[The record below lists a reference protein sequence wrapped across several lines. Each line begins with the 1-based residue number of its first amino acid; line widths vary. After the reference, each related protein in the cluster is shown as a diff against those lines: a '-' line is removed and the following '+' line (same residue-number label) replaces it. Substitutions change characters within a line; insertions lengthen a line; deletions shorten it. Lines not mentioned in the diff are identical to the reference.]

1 MPDSIDKVL
10 ERGVRLRIEGKYE
23 EALQLID
30 DFEEKMNLTPTE
42 KLRLKLFE
50 GSTRLYLEEFEKA
63 LIICEQVFQE
73 SQKIGRP
80 LISIESIYIKFIAL
94 LPLRRFQEFSKDLE
108 TCEILLQSA
117 AQEPSS
123 KFEVGEARVS
133 FIKGI
138 FYWWEQKFD
147 LAIEH
152 QKKSLLTFEKDPIFV
167 ENVPVSLCVIG
178 LSHLV
183 KGELDE
189 ALKYLLRSIDLSKGQ
204 DLLSQWIIALG
215 FNGIGHIYYQ
225 QGKLD
230 LAIEYIEKV
239 LPFFESKN
247 IPFFILEVGARYDA
261 LIKIALDKNSLE
273 QAQKYLRR
281 YREYL
286 EKNKIKEDYPGY
298 LLSKALILLRSTRTR
313 ERAEAERFLIQEI
326 ERRDEIISRSTLGA
340 PGMSPISAIIEL
352 CDYYLEELRSTN
364 DLGILDDIIPLID
377 RLLKETKR
385 TKSISLH
392 SYTLLLQ
399 GKISLLQMNL
409 GDARRY
415 LTQAQEIAESHG
427 FKLLA
432 RAISSEHDKLLE
444 QLNEWKSLKNT
455 EAPISER
462 MNLALLD
469 NTVDRMQGRLA
480 VNPPELSDE
489 SPLLL
494 LIISEGGVLTFSYPF
509 VNEWNRDNEL
519 FGSFISAFSSISDEY
534 FSEGLDR
541 VKFGQHMALL
551 RSNKPFLI
559 CYLFKGQTYKAIQK
573 IDKFIAL
580 IQGDASIQKTLD
592 KYYQTGQVLEL
603 KDFPFLESLIKEIFI

>member
-1 MPDSIDKVL
+1 
-10 ERGVRLRIEGKYE
+10 
-23 EALQLID
+23 
-30 DFEEKMNLTPTE
+30 MNLTPTE

-50 GSTRLYLEEFEKA
+50 GSTKLYLEEFEKA
-63 LIICEQVFQE
+63 LFICEQIFQE
-73 SQKIGRP
+73 SQKLGKP

-94 LPLRRFQEFSKDLE
+94 LPLWRFQEFSKDLE

-123 KFEVGEARVS
+123 EFEVGEARIS

-138 FYWWEQKFD
+138 FYWWEKKYD
-147 LAIEH
+147 LAIKH
-152 QKKSLLTFEKDPIFV
+152 LKKSLQTFEQDPIFV
-167 ENVPVSLCVIG
+167 EVVPCSLGVIGVSLVE
-178 LSHLV
+178 

-204 DLLSQWIIALG
+204 DLFSQWIIANG
-215 FNGIGHIYYQ
+215 FNGIAIIYYQ

-230 LAIEYIEKV
+230 LAIEYIEKS

-247 IPFFILEVGARYDA
+247 IPFFILEVGGRYDN
-261 LIKIALDKNSLE
+261 LINIALDKKSLE
-273 QAQKYLRR
+273 QAQKYLTR
-281 YREYL
+281 YREYF
-286 EKNKIKEDYPGY
+286 ENIKISDDYPRY
-298 LLSKALILLRSTRTR
+298 LLSKARILRRSTRTR
-313 ERAEAERFLIQEI
+313 ERAEAERILIKSI
-326 ERRDEIISRSTLGA
+326 ERRHKTISGSTLGV
-340 PGMSPISAIIEL
+340 PGASPQVPIIEL

-377 RLLKETKR
+377 RLLEETKR

-432 RAISSEHDKLLE
+432 REISSEHDRLLE
-444 QLNEWKSLKNT
+444 QLNEWQTLKNT
-455 EAPISER
+455 KAPISER
-462 MNLALLD
+462 MDFALLD
-469 NTVDRMQGRLA
+469 DTVDRMQGRLA
-480 VNPPELSDE
+480 IKPPELRDE

-509 VNEWNRDNEL
+509 VNEWDRDNEL
-519 FGSFISAFSSISDEY
+519 FGSFLNAFNSISDEY
-534 FSEGLDR
+534 FSEGIDR
-541 VKFGQHMALL
+541 VKFGQ
-551 RSNKPFLI
+551 
-559 CYLFKGQTYKAIQK
+559 QTA
-573 IDKFIAL
+573 
-580 IQGDASIQKTLD
+580 
-592 KYYQTGQVLEL
+592 
-603 KDFPFLESLIKEIFI
+603 